1 MNASPQDDRPSQ
13 SKKYT
18 LNQTQ
23 ERAVRRLLFLCA
35 LVFDA
40 LTVTLVVF
48 LCVGAWTKSGGLRS
62 SKGINNRE
70 AHLATWSA
78 AYVRRGSAD
87 ETTVVFSWHLSS
99 YCYSHLGREAC
110 VRRTPGA
117 PFDLDDI
124 VDDVAYAIRV
134 GSSYSSSRGT
144 FPALEAL
151 DIDLRTASKVTS
163 SKKAFIAYI
172 IFMVVIACL
181 WSWHFFVGTVP
192 GAPNCDQFLA
202 ASFTVAG
209 AVLLYASAHTTRAAL
224 EADGILAQYESV
236 FKYHSAGT
244 STLVVTWIA
253 SASHFLAVTMY
264 TVAVAI
270 GKRLRKPD
278 RYPLESEPSDMGPTN
293 DVRRAREAEVP
304 AEVDRDDSYTR
315 RLEVFMRVRGQRRR
329 SELSSFRMNRNS
341 GECRRTDAN
350 GDIWLPVYSRVDP
363 NATRAPVKPSVAT
376 GPPIGIPDASAATGG
391 QSRAGNVVDE
401 PAPVYERYQTAS
413 SRRP

>member
-1 MNASPQDDRPSQ
+1 MNASAQDDRPSHG
-13 SKKYT
+13 KKYT

-40 LTVTLVVF
+40 LIVTLVIV

-78 AYVRRGSAD
+78 AYVRQWPAD

-99 YCYSHLGREAC
+99 YCYSHLGQEAC
-110 VRRTPGA
+110 IRRAPGA

-124 VDDVAYAIRV
+124 MDDVAYAIGG
-134 GSSYSSSRGT
+134 GSYYSSSRGT

-151 DIDLRTASKVTS
+151 DINLRTASKVTS
-163 SKKAFIAYI
+163 SKNAFITYI
-172 IFMVVIACL
+172 VFMVVTACL

-192 GAPNCDQFLA
+192 GAPNCDRFLA
-202 ASFTVAG
+202 VSFTLTG
-209 AVLLYASAHTTRAAL
+209 AALLVASANTTRAAL
-224 EADGILAQYESV
+224 EADGILAQYESA

-244 STLVVTWIA
+244 STFVVTWIA
-253 SASHFLAVTMY
+253 SASHFLAETIY

-278 RYPLESEPSDMGPTN
+278 RYPPEWEPSDMGPTN
-293 DVRRAREAEVP
+293 DAHRAREAEVP
-304 AEVDRDDSYTR
+304 TELDRDDSYRR
-315 RLEVFMRVRGQRRR
+315 RLEAFMRVRSQRRR
-329 SELSSFRMNRNS
+329 SELASFRMNRNS

-363 NATRAPVKPSVAT
+363 NAMHPPVKPNGAT
-376 GPPIGIPDASAATGG
+376 GSPIGMTDMSAATGG
-391 QSRAGNVVDE
+391 QSRVGNVVDV

-413 SRRP
+413 PRRP

>member
-1 MNASPQDDRPSQ
+1 MNVSAQDDSPSQ
-13 SKKYT
+13 GKKYT

-48 LCVGAWTKSGGLRS
+48 LCVGAWNKSSGLRS
-62 SKGINNRE
+62 SKGLNNRE

-78 AYVRRGSAD
+78 AYVRRWPAD

-110 VRRTPGA
+110 IRRAPGA

-124 VDDVAYAIRV
+124 MDDVALAIGG
-134 GSSYSSSRGT
+134 GSTYSSSRGT
-144 FPALEAL
+144 FPALESQG
-151 DIDLRTASKVTS
+151 IDLGTASEVTS
-163 SKKAFIAYI
+163 SKNAFIAYI
-172 IFMVVIACL
+172 IFMVAVACL
-181 WSWHFFVGTVP
+181 WSWHFFVSTVP
-192 GAPNCDQFLA
+192 GAPNCDRFLA
-202 ASFTVAG
+202 VSFTLAG
-209 AVLLYASAHTTRAAL
+209 AALLVASANTTRAAL
-224 EADGILAQYESV
+224 EADGVLAQYESV

-264 TVAVAI
+264 TVAAAI

-278 RYPLESEPSDMGPTN
+278 RYPPESEPSDMGRTN
-293 DVRRAREAEVP
+293 DARRAREAEVP
-304 AEVDRDDSYTR
+304 AQVDRDHSYMR
-315 RLEVFMRVRGQRRR
+315 RLEAFMRVRGQRRR
-329 SELSSFRMNRNS
+329 SELNSFRMNHNS
-341 GECRRTDAN
+341 GDYRRTDAN
-350 GDIWLPVYSRVDP
+350 GDIWLPVYSRADP
-363 NATRAPVKPSVAT
+363 IATRAPVKPNVVT
-376 GPPIGIPDASAATGG
+376 GPSIGIPDASAATGG

-401 PAPVYERYQTAS
+401 PAPAYERYQTAS